1 MAHNLIQNV
10 LDRLEGVRPLSQ
22 NQWQALCPAH
32 DDHTPSL
39 SVGIGDDGRVL
50 LKCHAGCAVKDILTT
65 IGLTER
71 DLFAQKPPAKTV
83 AATYDYRD
91 SEGTLLYQVVRY
103 SDKTFKQRQP
113 DGNGGW
119 TYSVKGLPRVLYRLS
134 ELLAADPEAWIFI
147 VEGEKDADNL
157 LACGLVATTNSGG
170 AGKWKHLNDTSAL
183 KGRLV
188 VVIPDK
194 DEAGYHHAQEVCQ
207 HLSGKVKEIRYL
219 VLEGPCKDVTDW
231 LEAGGSPDKLLDLV
245 ATAPKWSPQV
255 SLQAAWPQP
264 QPLEQPLP
272 EVLPFGTRL
281 LPGTFHDW
289 IGDIAERMQCPV
301 DFPAVTA
308 MIALTGVVG
317 RKIGIRPKQY
327 DDWTVIP
334 NLWGAL
340 IGRPSTMKSPPLKA
354 ILKPLESLMDM
365 ATTEY
370 SAQLSAFEKERKIAH
385 LQKSVLE
392 GKIKSAM
399 RGGRDFESLRFEMA
413 ALDAVTPPLRRRY
426 VVNDCT
432 VQALGH
438 ILAENPNGV
447 IVVRDELIG
456 LLKVLES
463 QGQEAARAF
472 YLEGWDGNGRHETD
486 RIGRGNIQIEAVCL
500 SIIGTIQPGPLQ
512 EYLHQAVEGGIG
524 DDGLIQRFQL
534 AVWPD
539 DPVEWKNIDRFP
551 DFLARNEAFKV
562 FSYVNSL
569 TPDAVD
575 ATPEIDDPRSVPFL
589 HFTPEA
595 QDRFDHWMVVREN
608 RLRQGLEEG
617 AMESHLT
624 KYRSLIPSLALLIH
638 LAEFRTG
645 NVDLEALERAIA
657 WGDYLASHAR
667 RIYASAQAAQ
677 CSSEC
682 LLAAK
687 IQQGHLEDGFTVR
700 QVYTHH
706 WTGLSNR
713 QMAEEAVGNL
723 AEMGWI
729 RPEKQAGGG
738 RPTTVYRIHPK
749 LKKCEKSL
757 KI

>member
-1 MAHNLIQNV
+1 MVNNPIQNV
-10 LDRLEGVRPLSQ
+10 LDRLEGVRPLSH
-22 NQWQALCPAH
+22 NQWQARCPAH
-32 DDHTPSL
+32 DDQHPSL
-39 SVGIGDDGRVL
+39 SVGIGEDGRVL
-50 LKCHAGCAVKDILTT
+50 LKCHAGCAVKDILTAM
-65 IGLTER
+65 GLTER
-71 DLFAQKPPAKTV
+71 DLFAQEPPAKTV

-91 SEGTLLYQVVRY
+91 SEGTLLYQVIRY
-103 SDKTFKQRQP
+103 SDKTFQQRRP
-113 DGNGGW
+113 NKTGW
-119 TYSVKGLPRVLYRLS
+119 TYSIKGVPRVLYRLP
-134 ELLAADPEAWIFI
+134 ELLAASPKAWIFI
-147 VEGEKDADNL
+147 VEGEKDVDNL
-157 LACGLVATTNSGG
+157 VHLSLVATTNSGG
-170 AGKWKHLNDTSAL
+170 AGKWKHLSDTSAL
-183 KGRLV
+183 EGRSV

-194 DEAGYHHAQEVCQ
+194 DEAGYHHTQEVCQ
-207 HLSGKVKEIRYL
+207 HLSGKVKELRYL
-219 VLEGPCKDVTDW
+219 DLEGPGKDVTDW
-231 LEAGGSPDKLLDLV
+231 LETGGNREALLDL
-245 ATAPKWSPQV
+245 AEKAPSWSPHSIV
-255 SLQAAWPQP
+255 EMPWPEP
-264 QPLEQPLP
+264 EDLSASLP
-272 EVLPFGTRL
+272 EVLPFDTRL
-281 LPGTFHDW
+281 LPDTFHDW

-308 MIALTGVVG
+308 MIALAGIVG
-317 RKIGIRPKQY
+317 RKIGIRPKRY

-340 IGRPSTMKSPPLKA
+340 IGRPSIMKSPPLKA
-354 ILKPLESLMDM
+354 TLKPLESLMDT
-365 ATTEY
+365 ATAEY
-370 SAQLSAFEKERKIAH
+370 SDQLSAFEKERDIAH

-399 RGGRDFESLRFEMA
+399 RGGKEFESLRFEMA
-413 ALDAVTPPLRRRY
+413 ALDALVPPLRRRY

-432 VQALGH
+432 VQALGQ
-438 ILAENPNGV
+438 ILSENPNGV

-539 DPVEWKNIDRFP
+539 DPAEWKNIDRYP

-562 FSYVNSL
+562 FSHVNSL
-569 TPDAVD
+569 TTDAVD
-575 ATPEIDDPRSVPFL
+575 ATPEIDDPRGVPFL
-589 HFTPEA
+589 HFTPQA
-595 QDRFDHWMVVREN
+595 QDRFDQWMVAREN

-645 NVDLEALERAIA
+645 NVDLDAVIRAID

-667 RIYASAQAAQ
+667 RIYTSAQAAPCGPEHQ
-677 CSSEC
+677 
-682 LLAAK
+682 LLSK
-687 IQQGHLEDGFTVR
+687 IQHGDLKDGFTIR

-706 WTGLSNR
+706 WTGLSNK
-713 QMAEEAVGNL
+713 QMTEETVGIL
-723 AEMGWI
+723 TELGWI
-729 RPEKQAGGG
+729 RPEKQVGGG
-738 RPTTVYRIHPK
+738 RPTTVYRIHPN
-749 LKKCEKSL
+749 LKKYEKSR
-757 KI
+757 KN

>member
-1 MAHNLIQNV
+1 MNTAVQTILDHLENV
-10 LDRLEGVRPLSQ
+10 RQTGSC
-22 NQWQALCPAH
+22 QWQARCPVH
-32 DDHTPSL
+32 DDQHPSL
-39 SVGIGDDGRVL
+39 SVGLGDDGRVL
-50 LKCHAGCAVKDILTT
+50 LKCHAGCAAKDILTT
-65 IGLTER
+65 MGLTER
-71 DLFAQKPPAKTV
+71 DLFAEKPPSKTV

-91 SEGTLLYQVVRY
+91 AQGVLLYQVIRY
-103 SDKTFKQRQP
+103 SDKTFQQRRP

-119 TYSVKGLPRVLYRLS
+119 TYSVKGLPRVLYRLP

-147 VEGEKDADNL
+147 VEGEKDVDNL
-157 LACGLVATTNSGG
+157 VHLGLVATTNSGG
-170 AGKWKHLNDTSAL
+170 AGKWKHLSDTSAL
-183 KGRLV
+183 EDRSV

-194 DEAGYHHAQEVCQ
+194 DKAGYCHAQEVCQ
-207 HLSGKVKEIRYL
+207 HLSGKAKEIRYL
-219 VLEGPCKDVTDW
+219 AIEGPGKDVTDW
-231 LEAGGSPDKLLDLV
+231 LKAGGSPDKLLDLV
-245 ATAPKWSPQV
+245 ATASKWSPQV
-255 SLQAAWPQP
+255 CLQTAWPQP
-264 QPLEQPLP
+264 QPLGQPLP
-272 EVLPFGTRL
+272 EVLPFDTRL

-308 MIALTGVVG
+308 MIALAGVVG
-317 RKIGIRPKQY
+317 RKIGIHPKRY

-354 ILKPLESLMDM
+354 TLKPLESLMDT
-365 ATTEY
+365 ATAEY
-370 SAQLSAFEKERKIAH
+370 SDQLSAFEKERDIAH

-399 RGGRDFESLRFEMA
+399 RGGKEFESLRLEME
-413 ALDAVTPPLRRRY
+413 ALDALVAPLRRRY

-432 VQALGH
+432 VQALGQ
-438 ILAENPNGV
+438 ILSENPNGV

-472 YLEGWDGNGRHETD
+472 YLEGWNGNGRHETD

-500 SIIGTIQPGPLQ
+500 SIIGTIQPGPLR

-539 DPVEWKNIDRFP
+539 DPAEWKNIDRYP

-562 FSYVNSL
+562 FSHVNSL

-575 ATPEIDDPRSVPFL
+575 ATPEMDDPRGVPFL
-589 HFTPEA
+589 HFTPQA
-595 QDRFDHWMVVREN
+595 QERFDEWMVAREN

-645 NVDLEALERAIA
+645 NVDLDAIERAID

-667 RIYASAQAAQ
+667 RIYASAQAASWGPEHQ
-677 CSSEC
+677 
-682 LLAAK
+682 LLAK
-687 IQQGHLEDGFTVR
+687 IQQGDLEDGFTIR

-706 WTGLSNR
+706 WTGLSNK
-713 QMAEEAVGNL
+713 QTAEEAVGIL
-723 AEMGWI
+723 TELGWI

-738 RPTTVYRIHPK
+738 RPTTVYRIYPNLNK
-749 LKKCEKSL
+749 FEKSL
-757 KI
+757 KN